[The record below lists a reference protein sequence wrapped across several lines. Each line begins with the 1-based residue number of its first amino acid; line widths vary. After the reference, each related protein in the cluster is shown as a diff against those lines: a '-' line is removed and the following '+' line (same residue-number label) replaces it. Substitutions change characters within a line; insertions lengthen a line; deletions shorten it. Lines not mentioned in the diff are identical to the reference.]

1 MLTSGQIQAVRPPAV
16 AGMFYAARPG
26 PLHAQVLGLLRAADA
41 TLPTRPKALIV
52 PHAGYAYS
60 GPTAAAAYACLA
72 PWAAGIERVV
82 LLGPAHRVA
91 VRGIAVPGFAS
102 FATPLG
108 TIPVDLAA
116 LHRLDELDAV
126 RVSDLAHAG
135 EHSLEVQLPF
145 LQAVL
150 PPFRLVP
157 MLVGLAEASE
167 VAEALECVWGG
178 DETLIVV
185 SSDLSHY
192 LPEDAAQLADAI
204 TVRALLHLDAA
215 LSPEQAC
222 GAAPLNGLLLAA
234 RRHGLHAHLIAQT
247 TSGASSGRRDSVV
260 GYAAL
265 ALMPDPHTAAEDES
279 PASRGRAITGIARR
293 AIGAALRHAP
303 APSLPAA
310 PWLQAPA
317 ACFVSLHT
325 PSGALRGCVGV
336 LEARRPL
343 AKEIAEQAV
352 AAALRDPRFAPV
364 DADELP
370 ELRIAVSVLG
380 PAQALE
386 TPDEAA
392 LLAALRPG
400 VDGLTVVA
408 GERRAT
414 FLPQVWQS
422 LPEPRDFLAELKAKA
437 GLPRDAAHTALRY
450 ERYTAQTYEE
460 AT

>member
-1 MLTSGQIQAVRPPAV
+1 MLASSVAQAVRPPAV
-16 AGMFYAARPG
+16 AGMFYPARPFE
-26 PLHAQVLGLLRAADA
+26 LRAEVVGLLQGAAA
-41 TLPTRPKALIV
+41 TLPARPKALIV

-60 GPTAAAAYACLA
+60 GATAAAAYASLA
-72 PWAAGIERVV
+72 PWAASIERVV

-91 VRGIAVPGFAS
+91 VRGMALPGSAC

-108 TIPVDLAA
+108 TIPLDLAA

-192 LPEDAAQLADAI
+192 LPEDAAQLADAV

-234 RRHGLHAHLIAQT
+234 RRHGLHAHLVAQT
-247 TSGASSGRRDSVV
+247 TSGASGGRRDSVV

-265 ALMPDPHTAAEDES
+265 ALMPDPHNADEDES
-279 PASRGRAITGIARR
+279 PASHSRAITGIARR

-303 APSLPAA
+303 APSLPAD

-325 PSGALRGCVGV
+325 PCGALRGCVGT

-364 DADELP
+364 EADELP
-370 ELRIAVSVLG
+370 ELHIAVSVLG
-380 PAQALE
+380 ATQALE

-460 AT
+460 AS

>member
-1 MLTSGQIQAVRPPAV
+1 VAGTFYPARPVELRSAVRALLQAAHPALS
-16 AGMFYAARPG
+16 A
-26 PLHAQVLGLLRAADA
+26 
-41 TLPTRPKALIV
+41 RPKALIV

-60 GPTAAAAYACLA
+60 GATAAAAYASLV

-91 VRGIAVPGFAS
+91 VRGMAVPGTPA

-108 TIPVDLAA
+108 SVPVDIGA
-116 LHRLDELDAV
+116 LCRLDELDAV

-145 LQAVL
+145 LQEVL

-157 MLVGLAEASE
+157 LLVGLAQASE
-167 VAEALECVWGG
+167 VAEVLECVWGG

-192 LPEDAAQLADAI
+192 LPEDAAKHADAI

-234 RRHGLHAHLIAQT
+234 RRHGLHAQLIAQT
-247 TSGASSGRRDSVV
+247 TSGASSGRHDSVV

-265 ALMPDPHTAAEDES
+265 AFTPEVRAAHPEDT
-279 PASRGRAITGIARR
+279 PAGRARTITGIARR
-293 AIGAALRHAP
+293 AITAALRRDAAP
-303 APSLPAA
+303 GLPTA

-325 PSGALRGCVGV
+325 ASGALRGCIGT

-343 AKEIAEQAV
+343 AQAVAEQAV
-352 AAALRDPRFAPV
+352 AAALHDPRFAPV

-380 PAQALE
+380 PPQPL
-386 TPDEAA
+386 EAA
-392 LLAALRPG
+392 DEDALFAALRPG
-400 VDGLTVVA
+400 LDGLTLHA
-408 GERRAT
+408 GTRRAT
-414 FLPQVWQS
+414 FLPQVWRA
-422 LPEPRDFLAELKAKA
+422 LPEPRHFVAELRAKA
-437 GLPRDAAHTALRY
+437 GLAPNAAHSTLRY
-450 ERYTAQTYEE
+450 ERYTAQTFEE
-460 AT
+460 AP